1 MVVDRRING
10 EEFRLRRKLLD
21 ETMIIELGTQAM
33 KTATLVAGPM
43 LAAALI
49 IGLGVSVMQA
59 VTQINE
65 ATLTFIPKILVVAL
79 VLILMGPWMLD
90 VLKSFT
96 QDLFLG
102 MVDLVRQ

>member
-1 MVVDRRING
+1 LVVDRRING

>member
-1 MVVDRRING
+1 
-10 EEFRLRRKLLD
+10 LD